1 MRRSTVVNVESDMG
15 TPMVSEKQ
23 QAAAIFERRHVMQD
37 RAGRCG
43 QWDAL
48 RLAAFHA
55 PGRGGQDHA
64 IEVELVPSCAADLA
78 AAGGGQDGK
87 HERTDASLRRGHN
100 CFRHNPPIVPR
111 LERGLRRNYAHS
123 RGVNARKSAAF
134 KGFQQLMIDLSSVVV

>member
-78 AAGGGQDGK
+78 AAGAV
-87 HERTDASLRRGHN
+87 RMANMSALTPAFVAVTIASAITH
-100 CFRHNPPIVPR
+100 R
-111 LERGLRRNYAHS
+111 LSHGWNV
-123 RGVNARKSAAF
+123 G
-134 KGFQQLMIDLSSVVV
+134 